1 MTHKF
6 NCFCIDLTMFSTEQ
20 EIQDFLVSNDLEK
33 FLDAKNL
40 FDAKMGLLTN
50 GAINKVWIDSV
61 TFYVTAYQTNGESKF
76 VVQYIDFMNSLE
88 PLQYGQKLKQQ
99 TPNILV
105 PSFDS
110 VDEILDKINTFGYD
124 SLTEQELSVLKSQ

>member
-33 FLDAKNL
+33 VLDAKNL

-61 TFYVTAYQTNGESKF
+61 VGR
-76 VVQYIDFMNSLE
+76 LL
-88 PLQYGQKLKQQ
+88 P
-99 TPNILV
+99 
-105 PSFDS
+105 
-110 VDEILDKINTFGYD
+110 
-124 SLTEQELSVLKSQ
+124 